1 MKKITFLLS
10 ILFCSVSFSQNIVSN
25 GDFSSGLGSWTTYL
39 ADFAGVTATINT
51 TNNEANVVSIA
62 GAGGQTWHIQLN
74 QVLTSTQIA
83 ALTAGQTYKITF
95 DARGASARQLK
106 LYFGEDGGG
115 FVAIH
120 QQDFNLSATMTNYEA
135 TFVVGQTF
143 GAMKLGFEGGL
154 SNVDFF
160 IDNVTLE
167 LVPTTPPQLD
177 LLLGFETSETGGV
190 NGGPFGNGPAP
201 VLEAGTGS
209 NTSQVLK
216 IVGNPTGEP
225 WQGINLNL
233 TDLVDLTATKT
244 MTMDVFSADP
254 ITFLVKVTGGVGGPN
269 VVAASASH
277 PGGSTW
283 ETVSFT
289 FNTVLDGQGA
299 PANGTYDGFVIHTY
313 WAPGAVGFFNPTV
326 PTPERTF
333 YVDNIRGPLGTP
345 PVIPEPA
352 TAAPTP
358 PARPVDDVKSIFSNA
373 YTPITTIGYTGDDNT
388 YNNSWCPATTELVSI
403 VGDDTNRVTGLGCEG
418 VTFLNGRFDATAF
431 THFHLDIW
439 TATATQDKSFNFKF
453 SNWNGTGGEVNAIEY
468 SANNSNILPST
479 NPGTWISIDLPLSSF
494 LPINGAGRNDLVQF
508 VITSDLG
515 TVYYD
520 NLYLHKNTVLST
532 SSFEASNIKMYPNPA
547 STLLTINAQVAI
559 EKVSVFNLLGQEVIS
574 ATPNNEVVTLDVASL
589 QTGIYVIKTNIN
601 GVISS
606 TKFIKE

>member
-1 MKKITFLLS
+1 MKKITFFLS
-10 ILFCSVSFSQNIVSN
+10 IFFCSISFSQNIVAN
-25 GDFSSGLGSWTTYL
+25 GDFGNGLNSWTTFL
-39 ADFAGVTATINT
+39 ADWIPVAATINA
-51 TNNEANVVSIA
+51 TNNEANIVNIT
-62 GAGGQTWHIQLN
+62 GAGGATWHVQLN
-74 QVLTSTQIA
+74 QVLTPSQISS
-83 ALTAGQTYKITF
+83 LTVGQNYKITF
-95 DARGASARQLK
+95 AAKGASARPLK

-120 QQDFNLSATMTNYEA
+120 QQDYNLTATMTTYEA
-135 TFVVGQTF
+135 NFTVGQTF

-167 LVPTTPPQLD
+167 LVPTTPTELD
-177 LLLGFETSETGGV
+177 LLLGFESTETGGV

-209 NTSQVLK
+209 NTTQVLK

-233 TDLVDLTATKT
+233 TDLVDLTDTKT

-283 ETVSFT
+283 QTVSFT
-289 FNTVLDGQGA
+289 FNTSLDGQA
-299 PANGTYDGFVIHTY
+299 ALANGTYSGFVIHTY
-313 WAPGAVGFFNPTV
+313 WAPGAVAFFNPTI
-326 PTPERTF
+326 PTPVRTF

-345 PVIPEPA
+345 PVIPEPT

-358 PARPVDDVKSIFSNA
+358 PNRPVDDVKSIFSDA
-373 YTPITTIGYTGDDNT
+373 YTPITAMGYSGEDNT
-388 YNNSWCPATTELVSI
+388 FNNSWCPANTTLVSI
-403 VGDDTNRVTGLGCEG
+403 AGNDTNRVTGLGCEG
-418 VTFLNGRFDATAF
+418 VTFLNGRFDATSF
-431 THFHLDIW
+431 THFHMDIW
-439 TATATQDKSFNFKF
+439 TATATQDKSFNIKF

-479 NPGTWISIDLPLSSF
+479 NPGTWIPIDLPLSSF

-520 NLYLHKNTVLST
+520 NLYLHKNTLST
-532 SSFEASNIKMYPNPA
+532 PSFGTSNVKMYPNPA
-547 STLLTINAQVAI
+547 STVLNIDAQETI
-559 EKVSVFNLLGQEVIS
+559 EKVSIYNLLGQEVIS
-574 ATPNNEVVTLDVASL
+574 VLPNDQAVTLDVATL
-589 QTGIYVIKTNIN
+589 QTGIYVVKATIN
-601 GVISS
+601 GAVSS